1 MSDLNILGLQGRLV
15 RDATMKE
22 SANGIKICEFSIAA
36 NYSYRNESGEFEER
50 ADFFPLAIF
59 GTYAEKMLPHLKK
72 GQRVIIE
79 GGIHQN
85 RWTTAEGKNRSATVI
100 QVKRLHLIF
109 DKKTSDEVFEPNQE
123 SSGEN
128 FDFTEEQLADMYTE
142 STEAQA
148 GDALF

>member
-1 MSDLNILGLQGRLV
+1 MSELNNLVLQGRVV

-22 SANGIKICEFSIAA
+22 NASGTKICEFSIAH
-36 NYSYRNESGEFEER
+36 NYSFKTELGEFVER

-59 GTYAEKMLPHLKK
+59 GTFAEKMLPHLKK

-79 GGIHQN
+79 AGIHQN
-85 RWTTAEGKNRSATVI
+85 RWTSAEGKNRSTTVI
-100 QVKRLHLIF
+100 QVRKLHLIF
-109 DKKTSDEVFEPNQE
+109 DKKSSDDEFVQNQE

-128 FDFTEEQLADMYTE
+128 FEFTEEQIADMYTE
-142 STEAQA
+142 STENLA